1 MASTWS
7 GRARHFSLRDTLC
20 RCLGIALVTACTSQL
35 SFVQPYPNFQTM
47 ALPPGCPL
55 NAHPADS
62 TQLRACLNGLEFDT
76 TELAGDEQRLMV
88 REVGPGPRC
97 HGDLFH
103 ACRYGPRA
111 KIEPVKGAHVYA
123 DSVLEQGRIIARM
136 FLTTGETEPYPKFG
150 LVAGD
155 TTYWWVHIG
164 KDSSYFVHRDS
175 LSNQLVVVGRPL
187 ERNPH
192 DEGSF
197 SQALARWVWDE
208 TDEKANGNCGSSC
221 CK

>member
-1 MASTWS
+1 MATIQS
-7 GRARHFSLRDTLC
+7 GRHFNLHGVLCSLGMV
-20 RCLGIALVTACTSQL
+20 LGTACTTKL
-35 SFVQPYPNFQTM
+35 TYVQPFPNFQTM
-47 ALPPGCPL
+47 SLPPGCPA
-55 NAHPADS
+55 NSAPADTS
-62 TQLRACLNGLEFDT
+62 QLRACLTGLEFDT

-123 DSVLEQGRIIARM
+123 DSVLDQGRIIARM

-155 TTYWWVHIG
+155 TTYWWVHTG
-164 KDSSYFVHRDS
+164 GPDSSYFMHRDT

-192 DEGSF
+192 EEGSF